1 MQGALARVVAA
12 LVSIALLAVSAC
24 DGADERAGGS
34 ERPATARGCPP
45 GASREPADGAV
56 VTIFHE
62 THTHGNLAGGISRYS
77 EGQAPADLVTFAR
90 YVGLRNA
97 LRARLP
103 DPANSLFLGNGD
115 DISPTLNGVR
125 TDGQHTIDAFN
136 AAGVDANTFG
146 FSETIRAISPWS
158 RRTELVAV
166 LRERVAASRFTW
178 VSANVR
184 AGDSPDEVFAFA
196 QGARPWIIKD
206 LAGVRVGITG
216 LRGVTFSTG
225 QPPPPEEE
233 GVRVVDEVKAMK
245 QVLPQMHAA
254 GAQIV
259 VLLSHMIHED
269 TLRVVRSVEGIDV
282 ALGTHA
288 PDETL
293 QPDLQAEIVNGSIVA
308 VAGPM
313 DMLALGQLD
322 LTIRDGQ
329 IVDCAFRR
337 HIPSATGPVDRKVEA
352 VLARYL
358 RGS

>member
-1 MQGALARVVAA
+1 MGCPAPRRVGV
-12 LVSIALLAVSAC
+12 LVLFAILAVSAC
-24 DGADERAGGS
+24 SGAGERAGGS
-34 ERPATARGCPP
+34 ERPATVRECPP
-45 GASREPADGAV
+45 ASSREPADGAV

-62 THTHGNLAGGISRYS
+62 THTHGNLAGNRFLKDD
-77 EGQAPADLVTFAR
+77 PDHPRNVTFAQ

-103 DPANSLFLGNGD
+103 EPANSLFLGNGD

-146 FSETIRAISPWS
+146 FSETTRLDWPDASGG
-158 RRTELVAV
+158 ELVAV
-166 LRERVAASRFTW
+166 MRERVAASRFTW

-196 QGARPWIIKD
+196 QGARPWIIKEF
-206 LAGVRVGITG
+206 AGVRVGITG
-216 LRGVTFSTG
+216 LLGVTFSPG

-245 QVLPQMHAA
+245 QALQQMHAA

-282 ALGTHA
+282 ALGTHL

-308 VAGPM
+308 VAGPF
-313 DMLALGQLD
+313 DMQGLGQLD
-322 LTIRDGQ
+322 LTIRDGR

-358 RGS
+358 RGR

>member
-1 MQGALARVVAA
+1 MMGCPAPRRVAV
-12 LVSIALLAVSAC
+12 LVLFAILAVSAC
-24 DGADERAGGS
+24 NGAG
-34 ERPATARGCPP
+34 ERPATTTKCPP
-45 GASREPADGAV
+45 GASAEPADGVV

-62 THTHGNLAGGISRYS
+62 THTHGNLAGQTWRLDD
-77 EGQAPADLVTFAR
+77 PDHPRNVTFAQ

-97 LRARLP
+97 LRACLP
-103 DPANSLFLGNGD
+103 EPANSLFLGNGD

-125 TDGQHTIDAFN
+125 TDAQHTIDAFN
-136 AAGVDANTFG
+136 AAGFDANTFG
-146 FSETIRAISPWS
+146 FSE
-158 RRTELVAV
+158 TELVAV

-184 AGDSPDEVFAFA
+184 EGESPDEVFAFA
-196 QGARPWIIKD
+196 QGARPWIIKE

-216 LRGVTFSTG
+216 LRGVTFSPG

-245 QVLPQMHAA
+245 QVLQQMHAA

-259 VLLSHMIHED
+259 VLLSHMIHAD

-282 ALGTHA
+282 ALGTHL
-288 PDETL
+288 PDATL
-293 QPDLQAEIVNGSIVA
+293 QPDLQPEIVNGSIVA
-308 VAGPM
+308 VAGPY
-313 DMLALGQLD
+313 DMQGLGQLD

-329 IVDCAFRR
+329 IVDYAFRR
-337 HIPSATGPVDRKVEA
+337 HIPSATGPVDREVEA

>member
-12 LVSIALLAVSAC
+12 LVSFAILAVSAC
-24 DGADERAGGS
+24 DGSG
-34 ERPATARGCPP
+34 ERPSTTTKCPP
-45 GASREPADGAV
+45 GASAEPADGVV
-56 VTIFHE
+56 VTLFHE
-62 THTHGNLAGGISRYS
+62 THTHGNLAGNPDFPRN
-77 EGQAPADLVTFAR
+77 ATFAR

-97 LRARLP
+97 LRSCLP
-103 DPANSLFLGNGD
+103 EPANSLFLGNGD
-115 DISPTLNGVR
+115 DISPTLRGVR

-136 AAGVDANTFG
+136 AAELDANTFG
-146 FSETIRAISPWS
+146 FSE
-158 RRTELVAV
+158 TELVAV

-184 AGDSPDEVFAFA
+184 EGDSPDEVLAFA
-196 QGARPWIIKD
+196 QGARPWIIKE

-216 LRGVTFSTG
+216 LRGVSG
-225 QPPPPEEE
+225 GPPEEE

-245 QVLPQMHAA
+245 QVLEQMHAA

-282 ALGTHA
+282 ALGTHVGDA
-288 PDETL
+288 TL
-293 QPDLQAEIVNGSIVA
+293 QPEIVNGSIVA
-308 VAGPM
+308 VAGPY
-313 DMLALGQLD
+313 DMQGLGQLD

-329 IVDCAFRR
+329 IVDYAFRR
-337 HIPSATGPVDRKVEA
+337 HIPSATGPVDREVEA

>member
-1 MQGALARVVAA
+1 MGCPAPRRVAV
-12 LVSIALLAVSAC
+12 LVLFAILAVSAC
-24 DGADERAGGS
+24 NGAGERAGGS
-34 ERPATARGCPP
+34 ERPATTRECPP
-45 GASREPADGAV
+45 GSSREPADGAV

-62 THTHGNLAGGISRYS
+62 THTHGDLAGGMRS
-77 EGQAPADLVTFAR
+77 PPNVTFAR

-97 LRARLP
+97 LRACLP

-115 DISPTLNGVR
+115 DISPTLKGVR

-136 AAGVDANTFG
+136 AAGFDANTFG
-146 FSETIRAISPWS
+146 FSE
-158 RRTELVAV
+158 TELVAV

-184 AGDSPDEVFAFA
+184 EGDSPDEVFAFA
-196 QGARPWIIKD
+196 QGARPWIIKE

-216 LRGVTFSTG
+216 LRGVTFSPG
-225 QPPPPEEE
+225 QPPPLSEE

-245 QVLPQMHAA
+245 QVLQQMHAA

-282 ALGTHA
+282 ALGTHL
-288 PDETL
+288 PDATL
-293 QPDLQAEIVNGSIVA
+293 QPDLQPEIVNGSIVA
-308 VAGPM
+308 VAGPY
-313 DMLALGQLD
+313 DMQGLGQLD

-329 IVDCAFRR
+329 IVDYAFRR
-337 HIPSATGPVDRKVEA
+337 HIPSATGPVDREVEA

>member
-1 MQGALARVVAA
+1 MGCPRRVAV
-12 LVSIALLAVSAC
+12 LVLFAVLAVSAC
-24 DGADERAGGS
+24 NGAGERAGGS
-34 ERPATARGCPP
+34 ERPATTRECPP
-45 GASREPADGAV
+45 GSSREPANGAVV

-62 THTHGNLAGGISRYS
+62 THTHGDLAGGMFS
-77 EGQAPADLVTFAR
+77 APNVTFAL

-97 LRARLP
+97 LRACLP

-115 DISPTLNGVR
+115 DISPTLRGVR

-136 AAGVDANTFG
+136 AAGLDANTFG
-146 FSETIRAISPWS
+146 FSE
-158 RRTELVAV
+158 TELVAV

-184 AGDSPDEVFAFA
+184 EGDSPDEVFAFA

-216 LRGVTFSTG
+216 LRGVTFSPG

-245 QVLPQMHAA
+245 QVLQQMHAA

-282 ALGTHA
+282 ALGTHL

-308 VAGPM
+308 VAGPY

-329 IVDCAFRR
+329 IVDYAFRR
-337 HIPSATGPVDRKVEA
+337 HIPSATGPVDREVEA

>member
-1 MQGALARVVAA
+1 MGCPRRVAVLVLFAVVA
-12 LVSIALLAVSAC
+12 VCAC
-24 DGADERAGGS
+24 NGAGERAGGS
-34 ERPATARGCPP
+34 ERPATTRECPP
-45 GASREPADGAV
+45 GSSREPADGAVV

-62 THTHGNLAGGISRYS
+62 THTHGDLAGGMFS
-77 EGQAPADLVTFAR
+77 APNVTFAQ

-97 LRARLP
+97 LRACLP
-103 DPANSLFLGNGD
+103 DPANSLVLGNGD
-115 DISPTLNGVR
+115 DISPTLKGVR

-136 AAGVDANTFG
+136 AAGLDANTFG
-146 FSETIRAISPWS
+146 FSET
-158 RRTELVAV
+158 ELVAL

-184 AGDSPDEVFAFA
+184 ERDSPDEVFAFA

-216 LRGVTFSTG
+216 LRGVRFTSNPAPG
-225 QPPPPEEE
+225 RLPPPEEE

-245 QVLPQMHAA
+245 QVLQQMHAA

-282 ALGTHA
+282 ALGTHL

-308 VAGPM
+308 VAGPY

-329 IVDCAFRR
+329 IVDYAFRR
-337 HIPSATGPVDRKVEA
+337 HIPSATGPVDREVEA

>member
-12 LVSIALLAVSAC
+12 LVSFAILAGSAC
-24 DGADERAGGS
+24 DVSGERRS
-34 ERPATARGCPP
+34 TTTKCPP
-45 GASREPADGAV
+45 GASAEPADGVV

-62 THTHGNLAGGISRYS
+62 THTHGNLAGPPDHPR
-77 EGQAPADLVTFAR
+77 PVTFAH

-97 LRARLP
+97 LRACLP
-103 DPANSLFLGNGD
+103 EPTNSLFLGNGD

-146 FSETIRAISPWS
+146 FSETDPK
-158 RRTELVAV
+158 LVAV

-178 VSANVR
+178 VSANLR
-184 AGDSPDEVFAFA
+184 EGDSPDEVFAFA
-196 QGARPWIIKD
+196 QGARPWIIKE

-216 LRGVTFSTG
+216 LRGVTFSPG

-245 QVLPQMHAA
+245 QVVEQMHAA

-282 ALGTHA
+282 ALGTHL
-288 PDETL
+288 PDATL
-293 QPDLQAEIVNGSIVA
+293 PPDLQPEIVNGSIVA
-308 VAGPM
+308 VAGPY
-313 DMLALGQLD
+313 DMQGLGQLD

-329 IVDCAFRR
+329 IVDYAFRR
-337 HIPSATGPVDRKVEA
+337 HIPSATGPVDREVEA
-352 VLARYL
+352 VLASYL
-358 RGS
+358 RGI

>member
-1 MQGALARVVAA
+1 MRGALARVVAA
-12 LVSIALLAVSAC
+12 LVSFAILAVSAC
-24 DGADERAGGS
+24 DGSGERAGGS
-34 ERPATARGCPP
+34 ERPVSTRECPP
-45 GASREPADGAV
+45 GPSREPADGVV

-62 THTHGNLAGGISRYS
+62 THTHGDLAGGMSS
-77 EGQAPADLVTFAR
+77 PPNVTFAQ

-97 LRARLP
+97 LRACLP

-136 AAGVDANTFG
+136 AAGIDANTFG
-146 FSETIRAISPWS
+146 FSETD
-158 RRTELVAV
+158 LVAV

-184 AGDSPDEVFAFA
+184 EGDSPDEVFAFA
-196 QGARPWIIKD
+196 QGARPWIIKE

-216 LRGVTFSTG
+216 LRGVTFSPG

-282 ALGTHA
+282 ALGTHL
-288 PDETL
+288 PDATL
-293 QPDLQAEIVNGSIVA
+293 QPDLQPQIVNGSIVA
-308 VAGPM
+308 VAGPY
-313 DMLALGQLD
+313 DMQGLGQLD

-329 IVDCAFRR
+329 IVDYAYRR
-337 HIPSATGPVDRKVEA
+337 HIPSATGPVDREVEA

>member
-1 MQGALARVVAA
+1 MGCPRRVAV
-12 LVSIALLAVSAC
+12 LVLFAVLAVSAC
-24 DGADERAGGS
+24 NGAGERAGGS
-34 ERPATARGCPP
+34 ERPATTRECPP
-45 GASREPADGAV
+45 GSSREPADGAVV

-62 THTHGNLAGGISRYS
+62 THTHGDLAGGMFS
-77 EGQAPADLVTFAR
+77 PPNVTFAQ

-97 LRARLP
+97 LRACLP

-115 DISPTLNGVR
+115 DISPTLKGVR

-136 AAGVDANTFG
+136 AAGLDANTFG
-146 FSETIRAISPWS
+146 FSE
-158 RRTELVAV
+158 TELVAV

-184 AGDSPDEVFAFA
+184 EGDSPDEVFAFA
-196 QGARPWIIKD
+196 QGARPWIIKE

-216 LRGVTFSTG
+216 LRGVTFSPG

-245 QVLPQMHAA
+245 QVLQQMHAA

-282 ALGTHA
+282 ALGTHL

-308 VAGPM
+308 VAGPY

-329 IVDCAFRR
+329 IVDYAFRR
-337 HIPSATGPVDRKVEA
+337 HIPSATGPVDREVEA

>member
-1 MQGALARVVAA
+1 MGCPRRVAV
-12 LVSIALLAVSAC
+12 VVLLAILTVSAC
-24 DGADERAGGS
+24 NGASGS
-34 ERPATARGCPP
+34 ERPATTSECPP
-45 GASREPADGAV
+45 SSTREPTDGAAV

-62 THTHGNLAGGISRYS
+62 THTHGDLAGGMNS
-77 EGQAPADLVTFAR
+77 PPNVTFAH

-97 LRARLP
+97 LRACLP
-103 DPANSLFLGNGD
+103 EPNNSLFLGNGD

-136 AAGVDANTFG
+136 AAGLDANTFG
-146 FSETIRAISPWS
+146 FSETTRLNWPDASGA
-158 RRTELVAV
+158 ELVAV
-166 LRERVAASRFTW
+166 LRERVAASRFMW

-184 AGDSPDEVFAFA
+184 EGDSPDEVFAFA
-196 QGARPWIIKD
+196 QGARPWIIKEV
-206 LAGVRVGITG
+206 AGVRVGITG
-216 LRGVTFSTG
+216 LLGVTFSTG
-225 QPPPPEEE
+225 RPPPPEEG

-245 QVLPQMHAA
+245 QVLQQMHAA

-282 ALGTHA
+282 ALGTHL

-308 VAGPM
+308 VAGPY
-313 DMLALGQLD
+313 DMQGLGQLD
-322 LTIRDGQ
+322 LRIRDGR
-329 IVDCAFRR
+329 IVDYAFRR
-337 HIPSATGPVDRKVEA
+337 HIPSATGPVDPEVEA

>member
-1 MQGALARVVAA
+1 MGCPRRVAVLALFA
-12 LVSIALLAVSAC
+12 ILAVSAC
-24 DGADERAGGS
+24 NGAGERAGGS
-34 ERPATARGCPP
+34 GRPATTRECPP
-45 GASREPADGAV
+45 GSSREPADGDV
-56 VTIFHE
+56 VTLFHE
-62 THTHGNLAGGISRYS
+62 THTHGNLAG
-77 EGQAPADLVTFAR
+77 AFAR

-97 LRARLP
+97 LRSCLP
-103 DPANSLFLGNGD
+103 EPANSLFLGNGD
-115 DISPTLNGVR
+115 DISPTLGGVR

-136 AAGVDANTFG
+136 AAGFDANTFG
-146 FSETIRAISPWS
+146 FSE
-158 RRTELVAV
+158 TELVAV

-184 AGDSPDEVFAFA
+184 EGDSPDEVFAFA
-196 QGARPWIIKD
+196 QGARPWIIKE

-216 LRGVTFSTG
+216 LRGVTFSPG
-225 QPPPPEEE
+225 QPPLGEEE

-245 QVLPQMHAA
+245 QVLQQMHAA

-282 ALGTHA
+282 ALGTHLGDA
-288 PDETL
+288 TL
-293 QPDLQAEIVNGSIVA
+293 QPEIVNGSIVA
-308 VAGPM
+308 VAGPH
-313 DMLALGQLD
+313 DLQGLRQLD

-329 IVDCAFRR
+329 IVDYAFRR
-337 HIPSATGPVDRKVEA
+337 HIPSATGPVDREVEA

>member
-1 MQGALARVVAA
+1 MGCPRRVAV
-12 LVSIALLAVSAC
+12 LVLFAVLAVSAC
-24 DGADERAGGS
+24 NGAGERAGGS
-34 ERPATARGCPP
+34 ERPATTRECPP
-45 GASREPADGAV
+45 GSSREPADGAVV

-62 THTHGNLAGGISRYS
+62 THTHGDLAGGMFS
-77 EGQAPADLVTFAR
+77 APNVTFAQ

-97 LRARLP
+97 LRACLP

-115 DISPTLNGVR
+115 DISPTLRGVR

-136 AAGVDANTFG
+136 AAGLDANTFG
-146 FSETIRAISPWS
+146 FSE
-158 RRTELVAV
+158 TELVAV

-184 AGDSPDEVFAFA
+184 EGDSPDEVFAFA
-196 QGARPWIIKD
+196 QGARPWIIKE

-216 LRGVTFSTG
+216 LRGVTFSPG

-245 QVLPQMHAA
+245 QVLQQMHAA

-269 TLRVVRSVEGIDV
+269 TERVVRSVEGIDV
-282 ALGTHA
+282 ALGTHL
-288 PDETL
+288 PDATL
-293 QPDLQAEIVNGSIVA
+293 QPDLKPEIVNGSIVA
-308 VAGPM
+308 VAGPY
-313 DMLALGQLD
+313 DMQGLGQLD

-329 IVDCAFRR
+329 IVDYAFRR
-337 HIPSATGPVDRKVEA
+337 HIPSATGPVDREVEA

>member
-1 MQGALARVVAA
+1 MGCPRRVAV
-12 LVSIALLAVSAC
+12 LVLFAILAVSAC
-24 DGADERAGGS
+24 NGAGERAGGS
-34 ERPATARGCPP
+34 ERPATTRECPP
-45 GASREPADGAV
+45 GSSREPADGAVV

-62 THTHGNLAGGISRYS
+62 THTHGDLAGGMNS
-77 EGQAPADLVTFAR
+77 PPNVTFAR

-97 LRARLP
+97 LRACLP
-103 DPANSLFLGNGD
+103 DPVNSLFLGNGD
-115 DISPTLNGVR
+115 DISPTLKGVR

-136 AAGVDANTFG
+136 AAGLDANTFG
-146 FSETIRAISPWS
+146 FSE
-158 RRTELVAV
+158 TELVAV
-166 LRERVAASRFTW
+166 LRERVAASWFTW

-184 AGDSPDEVFAFA
+184 EGDSPDEVFAFA

-216 LRGVTFSTG
+216 LRGVTFSPG

-245 QVLPQMHAA
+245 QVLQQMHAA

-282 ALGTHA
+282 ALGTHL
-288 PDETL
+288 PDATL
-293 QPDLQAEIVNGSIVA
+293 QPDLQPEIVNGSIVA
-308 VAGPM
+308 VAGPY
-313 DMLALGQLD
+313 DMQGLGQLD

-329 IVDCAFRR
+329 IVDYAFRR
-337 HIPSATGPVDRKVEA
+337 HIPSATGPVDREVEA

>member
-1 MQGALARVVAA
+1 MGCPRRVAV
-12 LVSIALLAVSAC
+12 LVLFALLAVSAC
-24 DGADERAGGS
+24 NGAGERAGGS
-34 ERPATARGCPP
+34 ERPATTRECPP
-45 GASREPADGAV
+45 GSSREPADGAV

-62 THTHGNLAGGISRYS
+62 THTHGDLAGGMNS
-77 EGQAPADLVTFAR
+77 PPNVTFAQ

-97 LRARLP
+97 LRACLP

-115 DISPTLNGVR
+115 DISPTLKGVR

-136 AAGVDANTFG
+136 AAGFDANTFG
-146 FSETIRAISPWS
+146 FSET
-158 RRTELVAV
+158 ELVAV
-166 LRERVAASRFTW
+166 LRERMAASRFTW

-184 AGDSPDEVFAFA
+184 EGDSPDEVFAFA
-196 QGARPWIIKD
+196 QGARPWIIKEV
-206 LAGVRVGITG
+206 AGVRVGITG

-259 VLLSHMIHED
+259 VLLSHMIHGD

-288 PDETL
+288 GDATL
-293 QPDLQAEIVNGSIVA
+293 PPDLQPEIVNGSIVA
-308 VAGPM
+308 VAGPD
-313 DMLALGQLD
+313 DMQGLGQLD
-322 LTIRDGQ
+322 LMIRDGQ
-329 IVDCAFRR
+329 IVDYAYKR
-337 HIPSATGPVDRKVEA
+337 HIPSATGPVDREVEA

>member
-1 MQGALARVVAA
+1 MGCPRRVAV
-12 LVSIALLAVSAC
+12 LVLFAILAVSAC
-24 DGADERAGGS
+24 NGAGERAGGS
-34 ERPATARGCPP
+34 ERPATTRECPP
-45 GASREPADGAV
+45 GSSREPADGAVV

-62 THTHGNLAGGISRYS
+62 THTHGDLAGGMFS
-77 EGQAPADLVTFAR
+77 PPNVTFAR

-97 LRARLP
+97 LRARLS

-115 DISPTLNGVR
+115 DISPTLKGVR

-136 AAGVDANTFG
+136 AAGLDANTFG
-146 FSETIRAISPWS
+146 FSE
-158 RRTELVAV
+158 TELVAV

-184 AGDSPDEVFAFA
+184 EGDSPDEVFAFA

-216 LRGVTFSTG
+216 LRGVTFSPG
-225 QPPPPEEE
+225 RPPPPEEE

-245 QVLPQMHAA
+245 QVLQQMHAA

-282 ALGTHA
+282 ALGTHL

-308 VAGPM
+308 VAGPY

-329 IVDCAFRR
+329 IVDYAFRR
-337 HIPSATGPVDRKVEA
+337 HITSATGPVDREVEA

>member
-1 MQGALARVVAA
+1 MGCPRRVAV
-12 LVSIALLAVSAC
+12 LVLFAILAVSAC
-24 DGADERAGGS
+24 NGAGERDGGS
-34 ERPATARGCPP
+34 GRPGTTRECPP
-45 GASREPADGAV
+45 GSSREPADGAVV

-62 THTHGNLAGGISRYS
+62 THTHGDLAGSMNS
-77 EGQAPADLVTFAR
+77 PPNVTFAQ

-97 LRARLP
+97 LRACLP

-115 DISPTLNGVR
+115 DISPTLKGVR

-136 AAGVDANTFG
+136 AAGLDANTFG
-146 FSETIRAISPWS
+146 FSE
-158 RRTELVAV
+158 TELVAV

-184 AGDSPDEVFAFA
+184 EGDSPDEVFAFA
-196 QGARPWIIKD
+196 QGARPWIIKE

-216 LRGVTFSTG
+216 LRGVTFSPG

-245 QVLPQMHAA
+245 QVLQQMHAA

-259 VLLSHMIHED
+259 VLLSHMTHKD

-288 PDETL
+288 PDATL
-293 QPDLQAEIVNGSIVA
+293 QPDLQPQIVNGSIVA
-308 VAGPM
+308 VAGPY
-313 DMLALGQLD
+313 DMQGLGQLD

-329 IVDCAFRR
+329 IVDYAYRR
-337 HIPSATGPVDRKVEA
+337 HIPSATGPVDREVEA

>member
-1 MQGALARVVAA
+1 MGCPRRVAV
-12 LVSIALLAVSAC
+12 LVLFAVLAVSAC
-24 DGADERAGGS
+24 NGAGERAGGS
-34 ERPATARGCPP
+34 ERPATTRECPP
-45 GASREPADGAV
+45 GSSREPADGAVV

-62 THTHGNLAGGISRYS
+62 THTHGDLAGGMFST
-77 EGQAPADLVTFAR
+77 PNVTFAQ

-97 LRARLP
+97 LRACLP

-115 DISPTLNGVR
+115 DISPTLRGVR

-136 AAGVDANTFG
+136 AAGLDANTFG
-146 FSETIRAISPWS
+146 FSE
-158 RRTELVAV
+158 TELVAV

-184 AGDSPDEVFAFA
+184 EGDSPDEVFAFA

-216 LRGVTFSTG
+216 LRGVTFSPG
-225 QPPPPEEE
+225 RPPPPEEE

-245 QVLPQMHAA
+245 QVLQQMHAA

-282 ALGTHA
+282 ALGTHL

-308 VAGPM
+308 VAGPY

-329 IVDCAFRR
+329 IVDYAFRR
-337 HIPSATGPVDRKVEA
+337 HIPSATGPVDREVEA

>member
-1 MQGALARVVAA
+1 MF
-12 LVSIALLAVSAC
+12 S
-24 DGADERAGGS
+24 
-34 ERPATARGCPP
+34 PP
-45 GASREPADGAV
+45 
-56 VTIFHE
+56 
-62 THTHGNLAGGISRYS
+62 N
-77 EGQAPADLVTFAR
+77 VTFAQ

-97 LRARLP
+97 LRACLP

-115 DISPTLNGVR
+115 DISPTLRGVR

-136 AAGVDANTFG
+136 AAGLAANTFG
-146 FSETIRAISPWS
+146 FSE
-158 RRTELVAV
+158 TELVAV

-184 AGDSPDEVFAFA
+184 KGDSPDEVFAFA

-216 LRGVTFSTG
+216 LRGVRFTSNPAPG
-225 QPPPPEEE
+225 RLPPPEEE

-245 QVLPQMHAA
+245 QVVQQMHAA

-282 ALGTHA
+282 ALGTHLGDA
-288 PDETL
+288 TL
-293 QPDLQAEIVNGSIVA
+293 PPDLQPQIVNGSIVA
-308 VAGPM
+308 VAGPY

-329 IVDCAFRR
+329 IVDYAFRR
-337 HIPSATGPVDRKVEA
+337 HIPSATGPVDREVEA

>member
-1 MQGALARVVAA
+1 MGCPRRVAV
-12 LVSIALLAVSAC
+12 LVLFAILAVSAC
-24 DGADERAGGS
+24 NGAGERAGGS
-34 ERPATARGCPP
+34 ERPATTRECPP
-45 GASREPADGAV
+45 GSSREPADGAVV

-62 THTHGNLAGGISRYS
+62 THTHGDLAGGMNS
-77 EGQAPADLVTFAR
+77 PPNVTFAH

-97 LRARLP
+97 LRACLP
-103 DPANSLFLGNGD
+103 EPTNSLFLGNGD

-146 FSETIRAISPWS
+146 FSETTRLDWPDAPGA
-158 RRTELVAV
+158 ELVAV

-196 QGARPWIIKD
+196 QGARPWIIKE

-216 LRGVTFSTG
+216 LLGVTFSSG

-245 QVLPQMHAA
+245 QVLQQMHAA

-282 ALGTHA
+282 ALGTHL

-308 VAGPM
+308 VAGPY
-313 DMLALGQLD
+313 DMQGLGQLD

-329 IVDCAFRR
+329 IVDYAFRR
-337 HIPSATGPVDRKVEA
+337 HIPSATGPVDREVEA

>member
-1 MQGALARVVAA
+1 MGCPRRVAV
-12 LVSIALLAVSAC
+12 LVLFAILAVSAC
-24 DGADERAGGS
+24 NGAGERAGGS
-34 ERPATARGCPP
+34 GRPATTRECPP
-45 GASREPADGAV
+45 DSSREPADGDV
-56 VTIFHE
+56 VTLFHE
-62 THTHGNLAGGISRYS
+62 THTHGNLAGD
-77 EGQAPADLVTFAR
+77 PDLPQNATFAR

-97 LRARLP
+97 LRSCLP
-103 DPANSLFLGNGD
+103 EPANSLFLGNGD
-115 DISPTLNGVR
+115 DISPTLRGVR

-136 AAGVDANTFG
+136 AAGFDANTFG
-146 FSETIRAISPWS
+146 FSE
-158 RRTELVAV
+158 TELVAV

-184 AGDSPDEVFAFA
+184 EGDSPDEVFAFA
-196 QGARPWIIKD
+196 QGARPWIIKE

-216 LRGVTFSTG
+216 LRGVTFSPG
-225 QPPPPEEE
+225 QPPLGEEE

-245 QVLPQMHAA
+245 QVLQQMHAA

-282 ALGTHA
+282 ALGTHH
-288 PDETL
+288 PDATL
-293 QPDLQAEIVNGSIVA
+293 QPDLQPEIVNGSIVA
-308 VAGPM
+308 VAGP
-313 DMLALGQLD
+313 DNLQGLGQLD

-329 IVDCAFRR
+329 IVDYAFRR
-337 HIPSATGPVDRKVEA
+337 HIPSATGPVDREVEA

>member
-1 MQGALARVVAA
+1 MGCPRRVAV
-12 LVSIALLAVSAC
+12 LVLFAILAVSAC
-24 DGADERAGGS
+24 NGAGERAGGS
-34 ERPATARGCPP
+34 ERPATTRECPP
-45 GASREPADGAV
+45 GSSREPADGAVV

-62 THTHGNLAGGISRYS
+62 THTHGNLAGNPDFPRN
-77 EGQAPADLVTFAR
+77 ATFAR

-97 LRARLP
+97 LRSCLP
-103 DPANSLFLGNGD
+103 EPANSLFLGNGD
-115 DISPTLNGVR
+115 DISPTLKGVR

-136 AAGVDANTFG
+136 AAGLDANTFG
-146 FSETIRAISPWS
+146 FSE
-158 RRTELVAV
+158 TELVAV
-166 LRERVAASRFTW
+166 LRERVGASRFTW

-184 AGDSPDEVFAFA
+184 EGDSPDEVFAFA

-216 LRGVTFSTG
+216 LRGVTFSPG

-245 QVLPQMHAA
+245 QVLQQMHAA

-282 ALGTHA
+282 ALGTHVGDA
-288 PDETL
+288 TL
-293 QPDLQAEIVNGSIVA
+293 QPEIVNGSIVA
-308 VAGPM
+308 VAGPY
-313 DMLALGQLD
+313 DMQGLGQLD

-329 IVDCAFRR
+329 IVDYAFRR
-337 HIPSATGPVDRKVEA
+337 HIPSATGPVDREVEA

>member
-1 MQGALARVVAA
+1 MN
-12 LVSIALLAVSAC
+12 S
-24 DGADERAGGS
+24 
-34 ERPATARGCPP
+34 PP
-45 GASREPADGAV
+45 
-56 VTIFHE
+56 
-62 THTHGNLAGGISRYS
+62 N
-77 EGQAPADLVTFAR
+77 VTFAR

-97 LRARLP
+97 LRSCLP
-103 DPANSLFLGNGD
+103 EPANSLFLGNGD
-115 DISPTLNGVR
+115 DISPTLEGVR

-136 AAGVDANTFG
+136 AAGFDANTFG
-146 FSETIRAISPWS
+146 FSE
-158 RRTELVAV
+158 TELVAV

-184 AGDSPDEVFAFA
+184 EGDSPDEVFAFA

-216 LRGVTFSTG
+216 LRGVTFSPG

-245 QVLPQMHAA
+245 QVLQQMHAA

-282 ALGTHA
+282 ALGTHL
-288 PDETL
+288 PDATL
-293 QPDLQAEIVNGSIVA
+293 QPDLQPEIVNGSIVA
-308 VAGPM
+308 VAGPY
-313 DMLALGQLD
+313 DMQGLGQLD

-329 IVDCAFRR
+329 IVDYAFRR
-337 HIPSATGPVDRKVEA
+337 HIPSATGPVDREVEA

>member
-1 MQGALARVVAA
+1 MGCPRRVAV
-12 LVSIALLAVSAC
+12 LVLFAILAVSAC
-24 DGADERAGGS
+24 NGAGERAGGS
-34 ERPATARGCPP
+34 ERPATTRECPP
-45 GASREPADGAV
+45 GSSREPADGAVV

-62 THTHGNLAGGISRYS
+62 THTHGDLAGGMNS
-77 EGQAPADLVTFAR
+77 PPNVTFAR

-97 LRARLP
+97 LRACLP

-115 DISPTLNGVR
+115 DISPTLKGVR

-136 AAGVDANTFG
+136 AAGLDANTFG
-146 FSETIRAISPWS
+146 FSE
-158 RRTELVAV
+158 TELVAV

-184 AGDSPDEVFAFA
+184 EGDSPDEVFAFA

-216 LRGVTFSTG
+216 LRGVTFSPG

-245 QVLPQMHAA
+245 QVLQQMHAA

-282 ALGTHA
+282 ALGTHVGDA
-288 PDETL
+288 TL
-293 QPDLQAEIVNGSIVA
+293 QPEIVNGSIVA
-308 VAGPM
+308 VAGPY
-313 DMLALGQLD
+313 DMQGLGQLD

-329 IVDCAFRR
+329 IVDYAFRR
-337 HIPSATGPVDRKVEA
+337 HIPSATGPVDREVEA